1 MMIDLDNFKRYNDTF
16 GHAAGD
22 EALRFVGAALLRSVR
37 TEDMACRYGGE
48 EFSVILPECSLQQAA
63 VRAEEIRL
71 RLRELHVERANE
83 IHGMVTVSIG
93 VAGFQETTDNWNLLL
108 KFADDALYKAKRAG
122 RDRVIVAR
130 STDAVVQFE
139 PTTQTV
145 IRRSR
150 DNLRINLPS

>member
-1 MMIDLDNFKRYNDTF
+1 MPLWRRGI
-16 GHAAGD
+16 
-22 EALRFVGAALLRSVR
+22 LRNP
-37 TEDMACRYGGE
+37 
-48 EFSVILPECSLQQAA
+48 PECSLQQAA

-150 DNLRINLPS
+150 DNYGSIFHRNLRLSRFLTSRALVGVYAVL